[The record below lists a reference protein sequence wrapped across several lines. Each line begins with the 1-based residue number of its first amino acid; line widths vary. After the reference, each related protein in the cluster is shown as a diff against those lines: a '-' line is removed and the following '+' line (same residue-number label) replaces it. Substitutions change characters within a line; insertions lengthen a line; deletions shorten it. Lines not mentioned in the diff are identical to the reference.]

1 MSKKTA
7 EDYFNDGINFK
18 KNRKFNEAI
27 ESFNNVL
34 VTNPDV
40 YQVFFNLGNI
50 YYEQK
55 NFDLAIENFQKAS
68 AINTNDFEIFN
79 KY

>member
-50 YYEQK
+50 YMNRK
-55 NFDLAIENFQKAS
+55 IL
-68 AINTNDFEIFN
+68 T
-79 KY
+79 